1 MNVRN
6 EAMPKMATGLGRDE
20 KEQRVEITPE
30 MIEAGAS
37 VLYRMELAF
46 AREEFWAGEVYR
58 AMASLAPA
66 ACVLAVSTL
75 VSARGAPS
83 S

>member
-1 MNVRN
+1 MSD
-6 EAMPKMATGLGRDE
+6 PKSNDCDD
-20 KEQRVEITPE
+20 VEITPE

-37 VLYRMELAF
+37 ILYRMETAF
-46 AREEFWAGEVYR
+46 AGEEFWAEEVYR

-66 ACVLAVSTL
+66 VRVPAVSTL
-75 VSARGAPS
+75 ASARGAPS